1 MPRIHSKEPTL
12 NGRAYVIAFADREYL
27 YLRIPRGNKK
37 YTTVSLQTAN
47 LKTAHERALD
57 VYTKVVNEPPRSKS
71 RKYGFETAVAKF
83 LEHKQEEVDI
93 GKIKPSSISTYE
105 QRMYQRVIPFAKL
118 KNIQNIGDIKPDSF
132 EQYPIHYRKV
142 STKGKWKSAATG
154 LAISTINSDISTLRE
169 FFDWCVRKQFLDYLK
184 KPHIEKLRDRKDYS
198 QESNPAFMPE
208 DWERVKDA
216 LKIYVAES
224 ADEVQ
229 HWHRQWFLNW
239 VFFQY
244 HGGFRCH
251 ETRRITI
258 GDISVRKMSDGS
270 LKGIV
275 EVSPS
280 TKTGARTTI
289 MNGHWLN
296 SFKYH
301 LNKGIKLRN
310 AELKNKDSEA
320 LLLPKPTKDTLLM
333 SNPFNKNGMQPV
345 TDETIRQKFNLV
357 LSTLDL
363 DKKYTLHSLRAT
375 HITHALLKKMRIRVI
390 ADNVGNSEAEI
401 ERTYYRLNNLLNIE
415 ELGFHRKKSSQDD
428 ALVVGEE

>member
-27 YLRIPRGNKK
+27 YLRIPRGNKR
-37 YTTVSLQTAN
+37 YTTVSLQTTN
-47 LKTAHERALD
+47 LKTAHDRALD

-71 RKYGFETAVAKF
+71 RKFGFETAVEQF
-83 LEHKQEEVDI
+83 LEHKKELVDI
-93 GKIKPSSISTYE
+93 GNIKPRSLNTYE
-105 QRMYQRVIPFAKL
+105 QRLYQRVIPFARL
-118 KNIQNIGDIKPDSF
+118 KNIQNIGDIKKDSF
-132 EQYPIHYRKV
+132 EDYGIHYRKV
-142 STKGKWKSAATG
+142 TQKGKWKTATSG
-154 LAISTINSDISTLRE
+154 LSVSTINSDVSTLNE
-169 FFDWCVRKQFLDYLK
+169 FFSWMVKKELLDPRKVPDI
-184 KPHIEKLRDRKDYS
+184 PKLPDRKVYS
-198 QESNPAFMPE
+198 EEANPAFMPD
-208 DWERVKDA
+208 DWELFKDA
-216 LKIYVAES
+216 LKDYVAQS
-224 ADEVQ
+224 SDEIQ
-229 HWHRQWFLNW
+229 RWHRQWLLNW

-251 ETRRITI
+251 ETRKVTI

-275 EVSPS
+275 EVSPN
-280 TKTGARTTI
+280 TKTGKRTTI

-310 AELKNKDSEA
+310 EELKSKDPDA
-320 LLLPKPTKDTLLM
+320 ILLPKVSKDTLLM
-333 SNPFNKNGMQPV
+333 SNPFNKNGMKPI
-345 TDETIRQKFNLV
+345 TDESIRGKFNLV

-363 DKKYTLHSLRAT
+363 DRKYTLHSLRST

-428 ALVVGEE
+428 TLMLGDN